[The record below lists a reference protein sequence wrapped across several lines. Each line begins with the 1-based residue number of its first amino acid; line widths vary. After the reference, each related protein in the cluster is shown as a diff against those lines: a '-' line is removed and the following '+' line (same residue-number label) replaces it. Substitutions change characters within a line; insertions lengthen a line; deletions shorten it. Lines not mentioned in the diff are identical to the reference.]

1 MADIRRGLGDFVTG
15 QGKLVAPLYLNEPD
29 TKFTPEQEKQKY
41 KASILLT
48 GDAAAEFLAA
58 VEAKFEEWIN
68 VVKTATGKKPRK
80 VKKNIQWLTAD
91 TERWDDIG
99 ESASKMLDSLEPGD
113 AIFKTSTK
121 AYRAQRDGTFQAAG
135 PKIFDAQGQY
145 LTEVPPIGFGT
156 QAKLA
161 GSFYGYTASG
171 VANMTLLLSAVQI
184 IELREPGAG
193 GGGQAA
199 SDFGFAPTEGF
210 VAESMTP
217 AASDYDF

>member
-1 MADIRRGLGDFVTG
+1 MSDLRRALGSFVTDV
-15 QGKLVAPLYLNEPD
+15 GKLVAPLYLNEPD

-41 KASILLT
+41 KAAILLT
-48 GDAAAEFLAA
+48 GDSAAEFLST
-58 VEAKFEEWIN
+58 VEAKFEQWVEA
-68 VVKTATGKKPRK
+68 VKTATGKKPRK

-99 ESASKMLDSLEPGD
+99 ESASRMLDSLEPGD

-121 AYRAQRDGTFQAAG
+121 AYRATSNGTFDAVG
-135 PKIFDAQGQY
+135 PKVFDAHGSY
-145 LTEVPPIGFGT
+145 MTNVPPIGFGT
-156 QAKLA
+156 RAKLA

-193 GGGQAA
+193 GGSQEA

-210 VAESMTP
+210 VSEAAP
-217 AASDYDF
+217 AAGDYDF

>member
-1 MADIRRGLGDFVTG
+1 MADLRRALGSFVTG
-15 QGKLVAPLYLNEPD
+15 EGKLVAPLYLNEPD

-48 GDAAAEFLAA
+48 GEAAADFLEA

-121 AYRAQRDGTFQAAG
+121 AFRPNKAGTFESTP

-145 LTEVPPIGFGT
+145 LVDTPAIGFGT
-156 QAKLA
+156 TAKIA
-161 GSFYGYTASG
+161 GTFYGYTASG

-193 GGGQAA
+193 GGTQEAT
-199 SDFGFAPTEGF
+199 DFGFSPTEGF
-210 VAESMTP
+210 VAEAAAP
-217 AASDYDF
+217 AADDYDF